1 MLRVTVEVQ
10 GMQLQAVAD
19 TAAQFTL
26 VSEEFNKSLDPA
38 PPIRKEVAINTAGKG
53 MQMDGYI
60 AGLPLLYTSLLE
72 THSAVPQLS

>member
-26 VSEEFNKSLDPA
+26 VSEEFNKSLDTP
-38 PPIRKEVAINTAGKG
+38 
-53 MQMDGYI
+53 
-60 AGLPLLYTSLLE
+60 
-72 THSAVPQLS
+72 

>member
-1 MLRVTVEVQ
+1 
-10 GMQLQAVAD
+10 MQLQAVAD

-26 VSEEFNKSLDPA
+26 VSEEFNKSLEPA

-60 AGLPLLYTSLLE
+60 AKEFLFLSSWVLPPLLSV
-72 THSAVPQLS
+72 VPFL